1 MKLRKSLLVI
11 LALSMALL
19 PGCSNKAVEKQ
30 VIQDQE
36 VQQPVASTDIKESN
50 ENADKIAE
58 VQPAIVL
65 NQLGY
70 LPNAAKKVIFR
81 IGSVGD
87 TFDVVDV
94 GTNEVAYTGEIEEEV
109 YSAIDEQPCFV
120 ANFSE
125 LTKPGQYKIV
135 SEKYG
140 TSYPFNIGED
150 VYKEVFKEAV
160 RFYYYQRCGQE
171 LTKEYAGEWAHP
183 TCHSEMA
190 TIYGT
195 DKKIDVSGGWH
206 DAGDY
211 GRYVVATAKA
221 AADLMLAYEANPE
234 AFTDDF
240 NIPESGNGVPDVLD
254 EVKYQLQWLLKMQD
268 QTSGGVYHKVTCA
281 DFPDIDVMPQDE
293 TDELI
298 VCPISTT
305 ATGDFVAV
313 MSMGSELYQDIDK
326 DLANQ
331 CLEAAKLG
339 WEYLK
344 KAPASAVDNPEGIV
358 TGAYKDT
365 MDKDE
370 RFWAAVQLFKATG
383 EEQYHEEIKAMMDT
397 FTNEQNP
404 IVGYGWQTVAS
415 YGLDSYLACKNTD
428 PEARKAAET
437 FQIEYAEYCMENMIK
452 GDAYEITTNRYDFYW
467 GSNMVI
473 LSVANVL
480 EVADEL
486 MQSNNFHEYAVERVN
501 YCFGKNP
508 LGMSFVTG
516 FGTVYPKYPHHRP
529 SVATGKTIPG
539 MIIGGANM
547 NLEDDVA
554 LDKLYGK
561 PAAQCYID
569 DYQSYST
576 NEVDIYWNSSLVY
589 ALAKLRLV

>member
-1 MKLRKSLLVI
+1 MKLRKSLIAILV
-11 LALSMALL
+11 LSIALL
-19 PGCSNKAVEKQ
+19 PGCSSKTVEKQ
-30 VIQDQE
+30 VTQNQE
-36 VQQPVASTDIKESN
+36 TQQPVASTDVKESN

-70 LPNAAKKVIFR
+70 LPDATKKVVFR
-81 IGSVGD
+81 IGEVGD

-94 GTNEVAYTGEIEEEV
+94 GTNEVTYTGKIGEEV
-109 YSAIDEQPCFV
+109 YSAGDEQSCFV
-120 ANFSE
+120 GYFSDV
-125 LTKPGQYKIV
+125 TKPGQYKIV

-140 TSYPFNIGED
+140 TSYPFTIGED
-150 VYKEVFKEAV
+150 IYKEVFKEAV
-160 RFYYYQRCGQE
+160 RFFYYQRCGVE
-171 LTKEYAGEWAHP
+171 LTKEYGGEWAHP
-183 TCHSEMA
+183 VCHSEMA

-195 DKKIDVSGGWH
+195 DNKIDVSGGWH

-211 GRYVVATAKA
+211 GRYVVATSKA
-221 AADLMLAYEANPE
+221 VADLMLAYEVNPE

-240 NIPESGNGVPDVLD
+240 NIPESGNGIPDVLD

-293 TDELI
+293 TNELI

-344 KAPASAVDNPEGIV
+344 KAPASTVDNPEGIV
-358 TGAYKDT
+358 TGAYNDT
-365 MDKDE
+365 MDQDE

-383 EEQYHEEIKAMMDT
+383 DEQYQEEIKAMMDT
-397 FTNEQNP
+397 FTNMQNP

-415 YGLDSYLACKNTD
+415 YGLDGYLACKNTD
-428 PEARKAAET
+428 PETRKAAEA
-437 FQIEYAEYCMENMIK
+437 FQIMLAEGCVENLIK
-452 GDAYEITTNRYDFYW
+452 GDAYEIYTSRNNFYW
-467 GSNMVI
+467 GSNMDI
-473 LSVANVL
+473 LTLANLL
-480 EVADEL
+480 ELADEL
-486 MQSNNFHEYAVERVN
+486 TQSNNFHEYAVERVN

-508 LGMSFVTG
+508 LGMSYVTG
-516 FGTVYPKYPHHRP
+516 FGRAYPKYPHHRL

-539 MIIGGANM
+539 MIVGGANA

-554 LDKLYGK
+554 LDKLYSK
-561 PAAQCYID
+561 PPAQCYID

-589 ALAKLRLV
+589 ALAILRLV

>member
-1 MKLRKSLLVI
+1 MKLRKSLIAILV
-11 LALSMALL
+11 LSIALL
-19 PGCSNKAVEKQ
+19 PGCSSKTVEKQ
-30 VIQDQE
+30 VTQNQE
-36 VQQPVASTDIKESN
+36 TQQPVASTDVKESN
-50 ENADKIAE
+50 GNVDETIG

-70 LPNAAKKVIFR
+70 LPTATKKVIFR
-81 IGSVGD
+81 IGEEGD
-87 TFDVVDV
+87 AFDVVDV
-94 GTNEVAYTGEIEEEV
+94 GTNEVTYTGKIGEEV
-109 YSAIDEQPCFV
+109 YSAGDEQSCFV
-120 ANFSE
+120 GYFSDV
-125 LTKPGQYKIV
+125 TKPGQYKIV

-140 TSYPFNIGED
+140 TSYPFTIGED
-150 VYKEVFKEAV
+150 IYKEVFKETV
-160 RFYYYQRCGQE
+160 RFFYYQRCGQE
-171 LTKEYAGEWAHP
+171 LTKEYGGEWAHP
-183 TCHSEMA
+183 VCHSEMA

-211 GRYVVATAKA
+211 GRYVVATSKA
-221 AADLMLAYEANPE
+221 VADLMLAYEVNPE

-240 NIPESGNGVPDVLD
+240 NIPESGNGIPDVLD

-293 TDELI
+293 TNELI

-344 KAPASAVDNPEGIV
+344 KAPASTVDNPEGIV
-358 TGAYKDT
+358 TGAYNDT
-365 MDKDE
+365 MDQDE

-383 EEQYHEEIKAMMDT
+383 DEQYQEEIKAMMDT
-397 FTNEQNP
+397 FTNMQNP

-415 YGLDSYLACKNTD
+415 YGLDGYLACKNTD
-428 PEARKAAET
+428 PETRKAAEA
-437 FQIEYAEYCMENMIK
+437 FQIMLAEGCVENLIK
-452 GDAYEITTNRYDFYW
+452 GDAYEIYTSRNNFYW
-467 GSNMVI
+467 GSNMDI
-473 LSVANVL
+473 LTLANLL
-480 EVADEL
+480 ELADEL
-486 MQSNNFHEYAVERVN
+486 TQSNNFHEYAVERVN

-508 LGMSFVTG
+508 LGMSYVTG
-516 FGTVYPKYPHHRP
+516 FGTAYPKYPHHRL

-539 MIIGGANM
+539 MIVGGANV

-554 LDKLYGK
+554 LEKLYSK
-561 PAAQCYID
+561 PPAQCYID
-569 DYQSYST
+569 DYMSYST

-589 ALAKLRLV
+589 ALAKLKLV

>member
-1 MKLRKSLLVI
+1 MKLRKSLIAILV
-11 LALSMALL
+11 LSIALL
-19 PGCSNKAVEKQ
+19 PGCSSKTVEKQ
-30 VIQDQE
+30 VTQNQE
-36 VQQPVASTDIKESN
+36 TQQPVASTDVKESN
-50 ENADKIAE
+50 GNVDETIG

-70 LPNAAKKVIFR
+70 LPTATKKVIFR
-81 IGSVGD
+81 IGEEGD
-87 TFDVVDV
+87 AFDVVDV
-94 GTNEVAYTGEIEEEV
+94 GTNEVVYTGKLGEKI
-109 YSAIDEQPCFV
+109 YSEGDGQFCFV
-120 ANFSE
+120 GSFSE
-125 LTKPGQYKIV
+125 VTKPGQYKIV

-140 TSYPFNIGED
+140 NSYHFTIEED

-160 RFYYYQRCGQE
+160 RFFYYQRCGVE
-171 LTKEYAGEWAHP
+171 LTKEYGGEWAHP
-183 TCHSEMA
+183 VCHSEMA

-211 GRYVVATAKA
+211 GRYVVATSKA
-221 AADLMLAYEANPE
+221 VADLMLAYEANPE

-240 NIPESGNGVPDVLD
+240 NIPESGNGIPDVLD
-254 EVKYQLQWLLKMQD
+254 EVKHQLQWLLKMQD

-313 MSMGSELYQDIDK
+313 MSMGYELYQDIDK

-344 KAPASAVDNPEGIV
+344 KAPASTVDNPEGIV
-358 TGAYKDT
+358 TGAYNDS
-365 MDKDE
+365 MDQDE
-370 RFWAAVQLFKATG
+370 RFWATVQLFKATG
-383 EEQYHEEIKAMMDT
+383 DEQYHKEIKGMMDT

-415 YGLDSYLACKNTD
+415 YGLDGYLACKNTD

-437 FQIEYAEYCMENMIK
+437 FQIEYAEYCMRNMIK
-452 GDAYEITTNRYDFYW
+452 GDAYEITTRGYDFYW
-467 GSNMVI
+467 GSNMAI

-480 EVADEL
+480 ELADEL
-486 MQSNNFHEYAVERVN
+486 TQSNNFHEYAVERVN

-508 LGMSFVTG
+508 LGICYVTG

-529 SVATGKTIPG
+529 SVATSKTIPG
-539 MIIGGANM
+539 MIIGGANA
-547 NLEDDVA
+547 NLEDDVVK
-554 LDKLYGK
+554 DKLNGK

-569 DYQSYST
+569 DYLSYST
-576 NEVDIYWNSSLVY
+576 NETDIYWNSSLVY
-589 ALAKLRLV
+589 ALAKLKLV

>member
-11 LALSMALL
+11 LAISVTLL
-19 PGCSNKAVEKQ
+19 PGCSNNAVEKQ
-30 VIQDQE
+30 VTQAQE
-36 VQQPVASTDIKESN
+36 VQQPVVSTDAKESN
-50 ENADKIAE
+50 ENADKISE

-70 LPNAAKKVIFR
+70 LPDATKKVVFR
-81 IGSVGD
+81 IGAVGD

-94 GTNEVAYTGEIEEEV
+94 GTNEVAYTGKIGQEV
-109 YSAIDEQPCFV
+109 YSAGDEQSCFV
-120 ANFSE
+120 GYFSDV
-125 LTKPGQYKIV
+125 TKPGQYKIV

-150 VYKEVFKEAV
+150 VYKEVFKEVV
-160 RFYYYQRCGQE
+160 RFFYYQRCGAE

-183 TCHSEMA
+183 ACHQQIA

-195 DKKIDVSGGWH
+195 DKKVDVSGGWH

-211 GRYVVATAKA
+211 GRYVVATSKA
-221 AADLMLAYEANPE
+221 VADLMLAYEANPE

-240 NIPESGNGVPDVLD
+240 NIPESGNGIPDVLD

-268 QTSGGVYHKVTCA
+268 QPSGGVYHKVTCA
-281 DFPDIDVMPQDE
+281 DFPDYKAMPQEE
-293 TDELI
+293 TNELI
-298 VCPISTT
+298 LCPISTT

-344 KAPASAVDNPEGIV
+344 KTPASTVDNPEGIV

-365 MDKDE
+365 MDQDE

-383 EEQYHEEIKAMMDT
+383 DEQYHEEIKGMMGT
-397 FTNEQNP
+397 FTNIQTQ
-404 IVGYGWQTVAS
+404 IVGYGWQIVAS
-415 YGLDSYLACKNTD
+415 YGLDGYLACKKADLET
-428 PEARKAAET
+428 RKAAET
-437 FQIEYAEYCMENMIK
+437 FQIMLAESCVENLIK
-452 GDAYEITTNRYDFYW
+452 GDAYEIYTNGHNFYW
-467 GSNMVI
+467 GSNMDV
-473 LSVANVL
+473 LTLANLL
-480 EVADEL
+480 EVADRL
-486 MQSNNFHEYAVERVN
+486 TQSNNFHAYAVERVN

-508 LGMSFVTG
+508 LGMSYVTG
-516 FGTVYPKYPHHRP
+516 FGTAYPKYPHHRL
-529 SVATGKTIPG
+529 SMSTGKTIPG
-539 MIIGGANM
+539 MLVGGANM

-554 LDKLYGK
+554 LAKLYSK

-569 DYQSYST
+569 DYMSYST

-589 ALAKLRLV
+589 ALAKLKLV

>member
-1 MKLRKSLLVI
+1 MKLRKSLIAILV
-11 LALSMALL
+11 LSIALL
-19 PGCSNKAVEKQ
+19 PGCSSKTVEKQ
-30 VIQDQE
+30 VTQNQE
-36 VQQPVASTDIKESN
+36 TQQPIASTDVKESN
-50 ENADKIAE
+50 GNVDETLG

-70 LPNAAKKVIFR
+70 LPAATKKVIFR
-81 IGSVGD
+81 IGEEGD
-87 TFDVVDV
+87 AFDVVDV
-94 GTNEVAYTGEIEEEV
+94 GTNEVVYTGKLAEKI
-109 YSAIDEQPCFV
+109 YSEGDGQFCFV
-120 ANFSE
+120 GKFSE
-125 LTKPGQYKIV
+125 VTKPGQYKIV

-140 TSYPFNIGED
+140 SSYHFTIGED

-160 RFYYYQRCGQE
+160 RFFYYQRCGVE
-171 LTKEYAGEWAHP
+171 LTKEYGGEWAHP
-183 TCHSEMA
+183 VCHSEMA

-195 DKKIDVSGGWH
+195 DKKVDVSGGWH

-211 GRYVVATAKA
+211 GRYVVATSKA
-221 AADLMLAYEANPE
+221 VADLMLAYEANPE

-240 NIPESGNGVPDVLD
+240 NIPESGNGIPDVLD

-281 DFPDIDVMPQDE
+281 DFPDIDVMPHDE

-344 KAPASAVDNPEGIV
+344 KAPASTVDNPEGIV
-358 TGAYKDT
+358 TGAYNDT

-370 RFWAAVQLFKATG
+370 RFLAAVQLFKATG
-383 EEQYHEEIKAMMDT
+383 DERYHEEIKGMMDT
-397 FTNEQNP
+397 FTNVQTQ

-415 YGLDSYLACKNTD
+415 YGVDGYLACKNTD
-428 PEARKAAET
+428 PETRKAAEA
-437 FQIEYAEYCMENMIK
+437 FQIMFAEYCVENMIK
-452 GDAYEITTNRYDFYW
+452 GDAYEIYTSGNYFYW

-473 LSVANVL
+473 LNLANLL
-480 EVADEL
+480 ELADEL
-486 MQSNNFHEYAVERVN
+486 TQSNNFHEYAVERVN

-508 LGMSFVTG
+508 LGMSYVTG
-516 FGTVYPKYPHHRP
+516 FGTAYPKYPHHRP

-539 MIIGGANM
+539 MIVGGANA
-547 NLEDDVA
+547 NLEDDVVK
-554 LDKLYGK
+554 DKLNGK

-569 DYQSYST
+569 DYLSYST
-576 NEVDIYWNSSLVY
+576 NETDIYWNSSLVY
-589 ALAKLRLV
+589 ALAKLKLV